1 MIRIKYLLLL
11 SGDAKTT
18 HFTITK
24 ISEAILY
31 AHQCTHI
38 SMHAS
43 THTPLG
49 VEPLSADEDAHS
61 IIYIVR

>member
-1 MIRIKYLLLL
+1 MIRIKYLLLS

-24 ISEAILY
+24 ISEAI
-31 AHQCTHI
+31 CT
-38 SMHAS
+38 SMHA
-43 THTPLG
+43 HLNARTPLG

>member
-24 ISEAILY
+24 ISEAI
-31 AHQCTHI
+31 
-38 SMHAS
+38 SMHAHLNARKHAHAAWS
-43 THTPLG
+43 G
-49 VEPLSADEDAHS
+49 ASLSADEDAHS